1 MPSAATILTLAFPLL
16 SQRVAGRHPRRGASP
31 SHRHARARIWA
42 RHRSRDRGDRNERN
56 GALRRENRHHATDHG
71 PGRRLRRARMIHS
84 CDRRTDEMSW
94 RTIAASL
101 MIVSVSAEV
110 PGVMPAH
117 AGDVRAG
124 VSIGVP
130 VPPPPPVMI
139 AAPPRVVVVPGSPVY
154 YSPGVDFNLFVYHQ
168 HYYRFHEGARDGP
181 HDRQAQAGAA
191 SISMCLPVGVEDVR
205 QGISGDAYARVLD
218 LELELRARID
228 DPNDD
233 TPATRGKADRVGAE
247 IDHELV
253 KPFLV
258 AEVREVRPVAL
269 ALQGDTGLL
278 GLRVKL
284 LDGAVH
290 EPREVERLPLE
301 LHEPRAQARHLED
314 LIGEPEQPLG
324 ALRDDVGQARLLLRE
339 GAWSAL
345 VKEVDGTTDRG
356 ERRPEFVGDGGEE
369 LPLRLLHLAQRSE
382 ERRVGKESRDRSRR
396 GAR

>member
-1 MPSAATILTLAFPLL
+1 
-16 SQRVAGRHPRRGASP
+16 
-31 SHRHARARIWA
+31 
-42 RHRSRDRGDRNERN
+42 
-56 GALRRENRHHATDHG
+56 
-71 PGRRLRRARMIHS
+71 
-84 CDRRTDEMSW
+84 
-94 RTIAASL
+94 
-101 MIVSVSAEV
+101 
-110 PGVMPAH
+110 
-117 AGDVRAG
+117 
-124 VSIGVP
+124 
-130 VPPPPPVMI
+130 
-139 AAPPRVVVVPGSPVY
+139 
-154 YSPGVDFNLFVYHQ
+154 
-168 HYYRFHEGARDGP
+168 
-181 HDRQAQAGAA
+181 
-191 SISMCLPVGVEDVR
+191 MCLPVGVEYVR

-218 LELELRARID
+218 LELELRARVD

-369 LPLRLLHLAQRSE
+369 LPLRLLHLAQLARHRVKRARERADLVTAVDYDGLSE
-382 ERRVGKESRDRSRR
+382 RTRGDLLRGRGQQVEGASHPPSDDRRPKQGQADGRAQRDEHRAPR
-396 GAR
+396 GAHVDRGAHRAGRGRRPGPAR